1 MIFRF
6 LLLFELLLGLLLLI
20 SVRVLID
27 SASIQVLV
35 ILRRELLWRSGCNYC
50 CAKCELLLQV
60 LTCGWCNILWINRR
74 LIIFDPLPLWLPFI
88 LERLFRN
95 DFSWHHCLTR
105 RYCFNFLY
113 WLFMCLLW
121 RLHSP
126 FLLFFVLSFCCCSG
140 YLRYELFI
148 RRLGSFIIIWF
159 WLNQLWVFLDINNL
173 SGLSNLYRVLISRL
187 ILENFLCLNWLQLGL
202 FTFSWLSEGRRHTWS
217 LRLL

>member
-60 LTCGWCNILWINRR
+60 LTCGWCIILWINRR

-187 ILENFLCLNWLQLGL
+187 ILENFLYLNWLQL
-202 FTFSWLSEGRRHTWS
+202 
-217 LRLL
+217 RLLTFTW